1 MKYWIFQNNEV
12 CGPYDPDDLCQ
23 LPGYSAEALVCPEGR
38 KGTRMGDWQ
47 RAGMVPALSI
57 SLVKATQLTAAGRSS
72 SPASAIYAGLPPEPT
87 LKDLAALGSLQ
98 EKVALLESAIA
109 QFQEGMQSKETELL
123 SLHREIDVRKGIEAD
138 LNAKIQEF
146 EGRLSAVGQL
156 RETIDNA
163 VAAEK
168 SVETEVKSVE
178 SEVKGVESAVH
189 GVESSVQDVKTSITG
204 VSGSV
209 KDLEAALEKQ
219 SQNIAELM
227 ADIQRL
233 KSERAAAAAPTLLSA
248 SEPPKPE
255 PLLGSAP
262 APLTPLGSTP
272 APLEPL
278 GSAPPPLTPLGEAP
292 AAAPAEAPAPAI
304 AAMPEPSKLEAL
316 PSPLQLEP
324 PPPSLGTP
332 PAPLAPLGA
341 PATAAA
347 PLFPGQTAVPS
358 FAQPFGGAPGSAA
371 PEGSP
376 FAAPERGD
384 GAASVPLAPPSMLP
398 GLPAAPPQPAAVK
411 PAVADIAAGPAK
423 PPSKKKGLV
432 LALVAFGLIAGGV
445 LAFQA
450 GLIPGLAPASRRA
463 SPAESAP
470 LPPPDAPG
478 DIAPQAASPEAQAE
492 ELKRQAIE
500 LVKTWPSSDKSTLVG
515 QRLDASAA
523 PDANPDLAWMAEKL
537 AEGTYQVNYYGGKS
551 DSGKQTVHMF
561 QADLTQ
567 KTVAPYND
575 DAAAKVLLFGEPPA
589 AKGKK
594 VRVKPKEPALTGTP
608 AAVKPSRESL
618 DQMLGVD
625 DSVAPPDGQAQA
637 GPDIQGPGK
646 PARRAPRRQ
655 AAEEK
660 KPAKAPDDAQ
670 LLDDLL
676 E

>member
-12 CGPYDPDDLCQ
+12 CGPYDPDDLSG

-47 RAGMVPALSI
+47 RAGMVPSLSI
-57 SLVKATQLTAAGRSS
+57 SLVKATQLAAAGRSS

-98 EKVALLESAIA
+98 EKVALMESSIA

-123 SLHREIDVRKGIEAD
+123 SLHREIDVRKGIEAE
-138 LNAKIQEF
+138 LNTKIQEL
-146 EGRLSAVGQL
+146 EGRLSAVSQL
-156 RETIDNA
+156 RETIDSA

-168 SVETEVKSVE
+168 SVETDVKSVE

-189 GVESSVQDVKTSITG
+189 GVESSVNEVKTSISG

-219 SQNIAELM
+219 SRNIAELM

-233 KSERAAAAAPTLLSA
+233 KSERAGASAPALISA

-255 PLLGSAP
+255 PLLGGPAAAP
-262 APLTPLGSTP
+262 PPLQGAAPP
-272 APLEPL
+272 PLEPL
-278 GSAPPPLTPLGEAP
+278 GSAPPPPAPLGEPP
-292 AAAPAEAPAPAI
+292 AAAPEPAA
-304 AAMPEPSKLEAL
+304 AAMPEPAKPETPEGPLRLE
-316 PSPLQLEP
+316 
-324 PPPSLGTP
+324 PPPSLGAPSVPLASLAT
-332 PAPLAPLGA
+332 PAP
-341 PATAAA
+341 AAA
-347 PLFPGQTAVPS
+347 PLFPGQTGVPS
-358 FAQPFGGAPGSAA
+358 FAPPFGAA
-371 PEGSP
+371 PEASP
-376 FAAPERGD
+376 FGAPAQNGP
-384 GAASVPLAPPSMLP
+384 PLAQPSMLP
-398 GLPAAPPQPAAVK
+398 GLPAAAPAAPSPAAAK
-411 PAVADIAAGPAK
+411 PAGADIAAGPAK

-432 LALVAFGLIAGGV
+432 LALAAFGLIAGGV

-463 SPAESAP
+463 EPSADVP
-470 LPPPDAPG
+470 LPPPAAPG
-478 DIAPQAASPEAQAE
+478 DITPQAASPEAQAE

-500 LVKTWPSSDKSTLVG
+500 MVKTWPSSDKSTLVG

-551 DSGKQTVHMF
+551 DSGKQTVYMF
-561 QADLTQ
+561 RADLTQ

-589 AKGKK
+589 AKGRK
-594 VRVKPKEPALTGTP
+594 VRVKPKEPALTGSP
-608 AAVKPSRESL
+608 AAAKPSRENL
-618 DQMLGVD
+618 DQLLGVD

-637 GPDIQGPGK
+637 GPDVQEPGK
-646 PARRAPRRQ
+646 SARKAPRRQ
-655 AAEEK
+655 AADNK